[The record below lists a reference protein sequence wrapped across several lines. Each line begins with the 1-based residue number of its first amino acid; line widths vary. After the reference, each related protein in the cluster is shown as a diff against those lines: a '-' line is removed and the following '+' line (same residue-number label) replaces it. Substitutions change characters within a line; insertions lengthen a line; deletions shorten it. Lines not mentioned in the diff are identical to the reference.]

1 MDRKREKRGMQ
12 CYVKKEVNSLIDVE
26 SAETTGE
33 RCRHLSWRTP
43 LNSSLCTFIG
53 MKHISPTFMYIIPM
67 YLRLTTFTKTL
78 PQMSFHLYFFAI
90 FISLWGSTHDSADCW
105 SAHRSSAARDSFK
118 RVHDWCKAGWRRPGA
133 PPPKQKSWLR
143 WCALCISGGT
153 VMVEWER
160 GDDIVYW
167 NFIAFFVRLV
177 IQRIL
182 QNLILNFICHVA
194 AHSWS
199 LNISFWS
206 NLASFGQ
213 LIS

>member
-1 MDRKREKRGMQ
+1 MKGNIFIHITLKVSHIPSNSNKYINSILKKNELLGSGFARE
-12 CYVKKEVNSLIDVE
+12 SLIEVE

-118 RVHDWCKAGWRRPGA
+118 RVHDWCKAGWRRPGG
-133 PPPKQKSWLR
+133 PPPNKNPGYAGAFRPLLLLLLLVLLLVFWPVLR
-143 WCALCISGGT
+143 TGYCRECPFLSGC
-153 VMVEWER
+153 VFW
-160 GDDIVYW
+160 
-167 NFIAFFVRLV
+167 RLLS
-177 IQRIL
+177 RP
-182 QNLILNFICHVA
+182 C
-194 AHSWS
+194 
-199 LNISFWS
+199 
-206 NLASFGQ
+206 
-213 LIS
+213 